1 MTGQNFQLEVGE
13 NNLEIFP
20 NHKMKPYGY
29 DFKRYWPHMDGEP
42 SFFAK
47 VVALFKC
54 LITES
59 TWISMYSIW
68 HTEIN
73 VNDEISILGIL
84 KFDADSNLY
93 FMDKPI
99 AVVKNDVSD
108 GLESLQNEL
117 MKS

>member
-1 MTGQNFQLEVGE
+1 
-13 NNLEIFP
+13 
-20 NHKMKPYGY
+20 
-29 DFKRYWPHMDGEP
+29 MDGEP
-42 SFFAK
+42 SFFSK

-54 LITES
+54 LLTES